1 MPVTERRPAMKSG
14 HGLLRI
20 KVLALAVR
28 DSARAHRFYG
38 ELLGLKPAYE
48 GTDHVGYFLGDV
60 ILMLKPD
67 WMNPTAQPNFRATLA
82 SENAHATAAWLR
94 ANGVTLADEVHQYDA
109 FHVGSF
115 LDSEG
120 NKLYF
125 CSPVL

>member
-1 MPVTERRPAMKSG
+1 MNSE

-20 KVLALAVR
+20 KVIALSVR

-38 ELLGLKPAYE
+38 EQLGLEPAYE
-48 GTDHVGYFLGDV
+48 GREQVGYLLGGV

-67 WMNPTAQPNFRATLA
+67 WLQPTAQPNFRATLA
-82 SENAHATAAWLR
+82 SKNAHETADWLR
-94 ANGVTLADEVHQYDA
+94 THGVTIADEVQQYDD
-109 FHVGSF
+109 FWVGSF

-125 CSPVL
+125 CSPVHATREDR